1 MFGSVLLHAAA
12 LVLAVG
18 VVGGIGLLVWRRGF
32 QSLTVRGPGGFSLDL
47 EAIRRDVAAI
57 NHAVNNVPEG
67 APTLRERID
76 EHSRQIAAIKTDI
89 SHVKETLAAVKETLV
104 AVGRRLEIEQS

>member
-1 MFGSVLLHAAA
+1 MFGSVLLDAAA

-18 VVGGIGLLVWRRGF
+18 VVGGLGLLVWRRGF

-57 NHAVNNVPEG
+57 NHAVNSVPEG

-76 EHSRQIAAIKTDI
+76 EHSGQIAAIQTELTCMR
-89 SHVKETLAAVKETLV
+89 ETLAAV
-104 AVGRRLEIEQS
+104 ARRLGIEEVS